1 MLARTPLARTVSD
14 ETPLARSPL
23 VRALLVVSA
32 AAFVVVLV
40 ASAVLGV
47 AIVQDVIPQIGSVG
61 MGDLR
66 LGHLLGVSWTAN
78 TALVAGA
85 GAAIAALVIV
95 RRSRAH

>member
-1 MLARTPLARTVSD
+1 MLVRTPLVRT
-14 ETPLARSPL
+14 PL
-23 VRALLVVSA
+23 VRTPLVPTLLVVSA

-40 ASAVLGV
+40 ASVVLGV

-61 MGDLR
+61 MGDLQ

-78 TALVAGA
+78 AALLAGA
-85 GAAIAALVIV
+85 GSAIAALVIV